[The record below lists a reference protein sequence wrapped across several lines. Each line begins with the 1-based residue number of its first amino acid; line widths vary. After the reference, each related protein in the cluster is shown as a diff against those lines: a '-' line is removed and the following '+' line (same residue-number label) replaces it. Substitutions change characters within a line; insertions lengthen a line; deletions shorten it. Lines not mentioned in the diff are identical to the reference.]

1 MAAHSQ
7 VLAEALQHHR
17 AGRFAEAEKLYRRIL
32 QSDPHNADALHLLG
46 LIAHEAGR
54 DDAAID
60 LIGRAIRL
68 RPDAPAFYS
77 NLGLAYQSARR
88 PAEAIDAFR
97 QALVLKPDYAEA
109 HNNLGAVYRSLG
121 RLGEAEGAFR
131 EALRLRPDFAEAY
144 SNLGQ
149 VLQQRG
155 VVDEALASYRR
166 ALELKPNFAE
176 AYFNLA
182 GAYAALGQG
191 AEQIANLRSA
201 VNLRPKFAAA
211 QQQLG
216 VMLAAQGRLEEAL
229 PHLQA
234 WCSLQPSDPEARV
247 HLERTL
253 SALGRTAAP
262 PTGTFLPGKP
272 TDANAHKERADALL
286 RAGRVA
292 DAVAAYQE
300 AIALRPDY
308 AVAYNDMGN
317 ALQQLGKL
325 DEAIKSYFRAL
336 EIDPKLGAAHSN
348 LGVYFKD
355 QGKLEEAAAH
365 FEAALKLQPSDT
377 LRVLLATLLPPIY
390 QSEGDIERWRQRLI
404 DSLQNLHAEGVNL
417 DPGQSVVPN
426 LFYLAYQ
433 GGNDRDIQRD
443 LASLYAA
450 HMSPSPPLTPRAV
463 GSRLRVGLISK
474 YFKDHTI
481 GVLMRGLVAQMDR
494 SRFEVIVLAFDQ
506 PRDWIGEF
514 VKKHADRYVVLADHV
529 PTARRTVAGLGLD
542 VLFYADIGMDPGTY
556 SLAFSRLAP
565 VQCVTWGHPL
575 TTGIPTID
583 YFVSSELIEPPGAEH
598 HYTETLVRLKA
609 LPFYYYRPLPP
620 APLKPRSHF
629 GLPTESHIYGC
640 LQTLFKFHPRFDD
653 ALGGILRGDPQAL
666 VIVIKGKHPY
676 WEELLL
682 KRWSRTLPDVK
693 DRIRWIPPQKRDDFL
708 NLMAVSDVLLD
719 TFPFSGGNTS
729 YEGLGLGVPIVT
741 LAAPY
746 MRGRITYALYKKMAV
761 MDCVADDVAGY
772 VDKAV
777 RLGTDATY
785 RELIRSKI
793 AAGSAVLFED
803 TKAVRELESFFLTS
817 VDQARSRQTEAS
829 TNLNEGSVS

>member
-7 VLAEALQHHR
+7 VLAEALEHHR
-17 AGRFAEAEKLYRRIL
+17 AGRFGEAEKLYRRIL

-68 RPDAPAFYS
+68 RPDAAAFYS
-77 NLGLAYQSARR
+77 NLGLAYQSAGR

-97 QALVLKPDYAEA
+97 QALILKPDYAEA
-109 HNNLGAVYRSLG
+109 HNNLGAAYRSEG
-121 RLGEAEGAFR
+121 RLGEAKGAFR
-131 EALRLRPDFAEAY
+131 EALRLRPDFAEAH

-155 VVDEALASYRR
+155 LVDEALASYRR

-182 GAYAALGQG
+182 SVYAALGQVE
-191 AEQIANLRSA
+191 EQLANLRTA

-216 VMLAAQGRLEEAL
+216 VLLTAHGRLEEAL

-234 WCSLQPSDPEARV
+234 WSSLQPGNPEARV
-247 HLERTL
+247 HFERTL
-253 SALGRTAAP
+253 TALGKTAAP
-262 PTGTFLPGKP
+262 PTAIPLPSKQTGAIDCK
-272 TDANAHKERADALL
+272 NRADALL

-336 EIDPKLGAAHSN
+336 EIDPKLAAAHSN
-348 LGVYFKD
+348 LGVYFRD
-355 QGKLEEAAAH
+355 QGELEAATAH
-365 FEAALKLQPSDT
+365 FEAAQKLQPSDT

-390 QSEGDIERWRQRLI
+390 ESEEDIERWRRRLI
-404 DSLQNLHAEGVNL
+404 DNLKKLGAEGVHL

-443 LASLYAA
+443 LANLYAA
-450 HMSPSPPLTPRAV
+450 HMSPSPPSMPRAA
-463 GSRLRVGLISK
+463 GGRLRVGLISK

-494 SRFEVIVLAFDQ
+494 SRFELFVLAFDQ
-506 PRDWIGEF
+506 PRDWIGDF
-514 VKKHADRYVVLADHV
+514 LKKHADRYVVLADHV
-529 PTARRTVAGLGLD
+529 STARQAIAGLGLD

-556 SLAFSRLAP
+556 SLAFARLAP

-583 YFVSSELIEPPGAEH
+583 YFISSDLIEPPGAED
-598 HYTETLVRLKA
+598 HYTETLIRLKT
-609 LPFYYYRPLPP
+609 LPFYYYRPVPP
-620 APLKPRSHF
+620 APLKPRNHF
-629 GLPTESHIYGC
+629 GLPAESHVYGC
-640 LQTLFKFHPRFDD
+640 LQTLFKFHPRFDE
-653 ALGGILRGDPQAL
+653 ALGGVLRRDPQAL
-666 VIVIKGKHPY
+666 VVVIKGKHPY

-682 KRWSRTLPDVK
+682 KRWSRTLADVV
-693 DRIRWIPPQKRDDFL
+693 DRIRWLPPQKRDDFL
-708 NLMAVSDVLLD
+708 NLMAASDVLLD

-729 YEGLGLGVPIVT
+729 YEGLALGVPIVT

-746 MRGRITYALYKKMAV
+746 MRGRITYALYKKMDV

-772 VDKAV
+772 VEKAV
-777 RLGTDATY
+777 RLGTDANY
-785 RELIRSKI
+785 RKLIGSKI
-793 AAGSAVLFED
+793 AASSAVLFED
-803 TKAVRELESFFLTS
+803 IEAVRELESFFLRS
-817 VDQARSRQTEAS
+817 VEQARRRQTPLSA
-829 TNLNEGSVS
+829 NVNEGGVS